1 MAEELKSQENSRPK
15 ARILCEIG
23 IGLLV
28 LAAGATLFILIS
40 DIEAIQPFVGWLC
53 DDHREVTVVIGCC
66 ILVPI
71 LVSLGVL
78 LGGKLSKGKGKP
90 LDTILFSITSGS
102 LGFLVCLAILTID
115 RGGSDLGEAFF
126 YFLFV
131 FPSIIII
138 FTFVGAIKGYERS
151 DKRERNRLNNQ

>member
-28 LAAGATLFILIS
+28 LAAGATLFFLIC
-40 DIEAIQPFVGWLC
+40 DVIEPLGGWLC

-78 LGGKLSKGKGKP
+78 LGGKLTKGKGTP
-90 LDTILFSITSGS
+90 RDTILFSITSGS

-115 RGGSDLGEAFF
+115 RGGSDLGEAFI

-131 FPSIIII
+131 FPLIIII